1 MPGKFLKILRAQVV
15 ALAIS
20 TPVAGQSEVPA
31 GLFRKGPNFQQ
42 RVERRLDEHEERLTR
57 LELVSSPRRSSVSGG
72 GKNPVAASSPAR
84 PAAKQPVTKKKGS
97 TAGTTTGSHTVRTG
111 ETPSSIARKY
121 GVSVAQLQKANG
133 LGAGSVIRPGQKLV
147 LPGSGKAKPPPA
159 AAAVAVSPPK
169 SSSKSLAPPPKV
181 ASSVGRH
188 TVKKG
193 ETVRG
198 LASRFGL
205 SEKEFMRR
213 NNLKDPTKLR
223 AGAVVTYPM
232 GAEADTAEA
241 FAGTPAEPPAER
253 LPNGWRWHT
262 VERGE
267 SLSQIAARH
276 GLDRGSLERAN
287 ALSPGA
293 PIREGLRLKVP
304 PAGQTLDLPE
314 VDAPQRPPGGEDHSV
329 LAYTVQKGD
338 TLEQLSETFAT
349 TPAILR
355 QLNRLGPGDT
365 LASGNRIV
373 VPNNLFE

>member
-20 TPVAGQSEVPA
+20 TPAAGQSEVPA
-31 GLFRKGPNFQQ
+31 GLFRKGPSFQQ

-72 GKNPVAASSPAR
+72 GKNPVASSSVR
-84 PAAKQPVTKKKGS
+84 PAAKQPVTASKGS
-97 TAGTTTGSHTVRTG
+97 TAARTGSHTVRTG

-147 LPGSGKAKPPPA
+147 LPGSGKSKPPA
-159 AAAVAVSPPK
+159 SAAAVAVPPSK
-169 SSSKSLAPPPKV
+169 APSKSPAPPPKV
-181 ASSVGRH
+181 ASGIGRH

-205 SEKEFMRR
+205 SEKEFMRL

-223 AGAVVTYPM
+223 AGAVVTYPL
-232 GAEADTAEA
+232 GGEADTAEA
-241 FAGTPAEPPAER
+241 FAGTPAGPPVER
-253 LPNGWRWHT
+253 LPSGWRWHT

-287 ALSPGA
+287 ALSSGA
-293 PIREGLRLKVP
+293 PIHEGLRLKVP

-314 VDAPQRPPGGEDHSV
+314 ADAPKRPPGGEDHSV
-329 LAYTVQKGD
+329 LAYTVQQGD
-338 TLEQLSETFAT
+338 TLEKLSETFAT

>member
-20 TPVAGQSEVPA
+20 TPAAGQSEVPA

-42 RVERRLDEHEERLTR
+42 QVERRLDEHEERLTQ
-57 LELVSSPRRSSVSGG
+57 LELVSSPRRAAVSSS
-72 GKNPVAASSPAR
+72 GKNPVTGR
-84 PAAKQPVTKKKGS
+84 PATKQPVTAQKGS
-97 TAGTTTGSHTVRTG
+97 TAAKPGSHTVRTG

-133 LGAGSVIRPGQKLV
+133 LGSGSVIRPGQKLV
-147 LPGSGKAKPPPA
+147 LPGSGKSKPP
-159 AAAVAVSPPK
+159 AAAVAVPPSK
-169 SSSKSLAPPPKV
+169 APSKSPAPPPKV
-181 ASSVGRH
+181 ASGIGRH

-205 SEKEFMRR
+205 SEKEFMRL
-213 NNLKDPTKLR
+213 NKLKDPTKLR
-223 AGAVVTYPM
+223 AGAVVTYPL
-232 GAEADTAEA
+232 GAEAETAEA
-241 FAGTPAEPPAER
+241 FAGTPAGPPVER
-253 LPNGWRWHT
+253 LPSGWRWHT

-293 PIREGLRLKVP
+293 PIHEGLRLKVP

-314 VDAPQRPPGGEDHSV
+314 ADAPKRPPGGEDHSV
-329 LAYTVQKGD
+329 LAYTVQQGD

-355 QLNRLGPGDT
+355 KLNRLGPGDT